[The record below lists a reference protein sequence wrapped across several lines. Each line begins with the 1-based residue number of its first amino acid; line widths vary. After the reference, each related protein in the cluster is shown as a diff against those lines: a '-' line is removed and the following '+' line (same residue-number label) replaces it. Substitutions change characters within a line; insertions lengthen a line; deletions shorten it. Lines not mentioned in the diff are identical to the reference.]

1 MRKQHLPLFLGIVV
15 LILFLTAALFPCR
28 EVSTDEEQDRL
39 IDEFIGELDDDGDK

>member
-1 MRKQHLPLFLGIVV
+1 MAVDIAGKVIG
-15 LILFLTAALFPCR
+15 R